1 MPVTRSTSC
10 NGTYSRMSNF
20 PNVQVKSCPEGL
32 TQTLA
37 SSPGTLHDLRGRPR
51 GMVFLLKIDNTAPM
65 RRTKLTKSY
74 TPLELRRTAHNAAR
88 PFKKHDL
95 PILHS
100 SLRVSTERNLLSS
113 MYKHHRV
120 LRGTCLG
127 IEDPPLCLRFWS
139 SK

>member
-20 PNVQVKSCPEGL
+20 PNVQVKSSPEGL

-37 SSPGTLHDLRGRPR
+37 SSPGTLHDLRRRPQ

-74 TPLELRRTAHNAAR
+74 TPLELRRAAHNAAQHLR
-88 PFKKHDL
+88 NMDCQSLDL
-95 PILHS
+95 
-100 SLRVSTERNLLSS
+100 
-113 MYKHHRV
+113 V
-120 LRGTCLG
+120 LPCAFRRRGTSGLPCTNT
-127 IEDPPLCLRFWS
+127 IEHFKGLVLD
-139 SK
+139 